1 MILALVWKYDCE
13 IVDVET
19 AFLYGNLDEEIYMKL
34 PEGIEVIMEEEEKGS
49 EEECALL
56 DRALYGLVQA
66 ARQFLRNSC
75 RSWKGNSVLKDAWRI
90 IVYLLEKQESE
101 L

>member
-1 MILALVWKYDCE
+1 MILALVWKYDCV
-13 IVDVET
+13 IVDVEM
-19 AFLYGNLDEEIYMKL
+19 AFLYGTLDEEIYMKL

-66 ARQFLRNSC
+66 SRQFKNKSC
-75 RSWKGNSVLKDAWRI
+75 QLWKGNSVSNDAWQTIFYSRD
-90 IVYLLEKQESE
+90 KQDSV